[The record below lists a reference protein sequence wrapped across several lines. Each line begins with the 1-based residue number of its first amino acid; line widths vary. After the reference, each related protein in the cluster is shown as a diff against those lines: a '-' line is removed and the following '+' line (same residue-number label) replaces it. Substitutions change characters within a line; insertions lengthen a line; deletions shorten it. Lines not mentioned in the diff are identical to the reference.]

1 MWVVPQIEMHCN
13 SEISE
18 NGYIKYRIHIY
29 CANSVWLRRYTDVQ
43 KFMMRSAGYILI
55 RLLQQHA
62 AGLLS
67 WAWRVGDIDGLL

>member
-1 MWVVPQIEMHCN
+1 
-13 SEISE
+13 
-18 NGYIKYRIHIY
+18 
-29 CANSVWLRRYTDVQ
+29 
-43 KFMMRSAGYILI
+43 MMRSAGYILI